1 MKVYQVFAVDITPT
15 GFSSDWQDHRTEKVI
30 ASFIDEDKATQYRDY
45 LLSTKRFAAHIESFP
60 ITE

>member
-15 GFSSDWQDHRTEKVI
+15 GFSSDYQDHRTENVV
-30 ASFIDEDKATQYRDY
+30 ASFIDEDKAIQYRDY
-45 LLSTKRFAAHIESFP
+45 VRSTKRFAARIESFE